1 MLDKIVNGVNLLT
14 RWLVWIVLRESHL
27 CFEVAS
33 IVEGVG
39 VQDHQGKIPMVD
51 VIFIDLA
58 ELVDVSTRWEAIV
71 LTHID
76 LYPFLFDQSLVL
88 LHEHGLRHDGLVE

>member
-1 MLDKIVNGVNLLT
+1 MNLLT
-14 RWLVWIVLRESHL
+14 RWLIWIVLGESHL

-51 VIFIDLA
+51 VVFIDLA
-58 ELVDVSTRWEAIV
+58 ESVGCINDMGTIV

-76 LYPFLFDQSLVL
+76 LYPLLFDQSLVL